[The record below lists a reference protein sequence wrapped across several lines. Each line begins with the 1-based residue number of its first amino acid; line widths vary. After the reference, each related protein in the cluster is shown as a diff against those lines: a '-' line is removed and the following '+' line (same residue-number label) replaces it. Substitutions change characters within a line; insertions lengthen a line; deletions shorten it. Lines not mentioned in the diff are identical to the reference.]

1 MLLQLQNTNPANL
14 NKLIEFAHQLNL
26 ELKVVTDDE
35 NNIALPGKPL
45 SPKQLEDM
53 IESSRQSGTIN
64 MQLAN
69 QILRKN
75 FNAD

>member
-45 SPKQLEDM
+45 SAKQLEDM
-53 IESSRQSGTIN
+53 IASSRQSGTIN

-69 QILRKN
+69 QIIRKN

>member
-1 MLLQLQNTNPANL
+1 MLLQLKNTNAANL
-14 NKLIEFAHQLNL
+14 HKLIDFAQQLNL
-26 ELKVVTDDE
+26 ELKVVDDNE

-45 SPKQLEDM
+45 SAKQLESM
-53 IESSRQSGTIN
+53 IESSRQSGIIN

-69 QILRKN
+69 QIIRKN

>member
-1 MLLQLQNTNPANL
+1 MLLQLKNTNAANL
-14 NKLIEFAHQLNL
+14 HKLIDFAQQLNL
-26 ELKVVTDDE
+26 ELKVVDDNE

-45 SPKQLEDM
+45 SAKQLESM
-53 IESSRQSGTIN
+53 IESSRQSGIIN

-69 QILRKN
+69 QIIRKH

>member
-1 MLLQLQNTNPANL
+1 MLLQLQNTDAANL
-14 NKLIEFAHQLNL
+14 NKLIDFAHQLNL

-45 SPKQLEDM
+45 SAKQLEEM
-53 IESSRQSGTIN
+53 IESSRQSGIIS

-69 QILRKN
+69 QIIRKN
-75 FNAD
+75 FNVD